1 MDSVTEHVDDGDLM
15 NRILLLGYLTLAAL
29 ILVFVAMVTDQIRWS
44 DAQVL
49 AVVPMLLGVADI
61 ALQRR
66 RQPSLGAESSPR
78 PGPPAP
84 KRPAV
89 RGAGQ
94 PPSDAATDPA

>member
-29 ILVFVAMVTDQIRWS
+29 ILVFVAMVTDQIRSS

-49 AVVPMLLGVADI
+49 AVVLMLLVVADI

-66 RQPSLGAESSPR
+66 RQS
-78 PGPPAP
+78 
-84 KRPAV
+84 
-89 RGAGQ
+89 
-94 PPSDAATDPA
+94 